1 METVKDYFGSLVFDD
16 RVMKATLPAKV
27 YSSLKKTI
35 DEGTEL
41 DISLANAVATAMKDW
56 AVSKGAT
63 HYTHWFQPLTGIT
76 AEKHD
81 SFISPSPDGGVIMEF
96 SGKELIKGEPDAS
109 SFPNGGLRA
118 TFEARGYTA
127 WDPTSYAFIKGKTL
141 CIPTAF
147 CSYGGHA
154 LDKKTPLLRSMK
166 ALNKQALRIL
176 RLFGNDTVKHVWSSV
191 GPEQE
196 YFLITKEMYEKRPDL
211 RFTGRT
217 LFGAK
222 PSKGQEMDDH
232 YFGAIKPRV
241 EAYMEELNK
250 ELWKLGILAKTQ
262 HNEVAPAQHE
272 LAPIYT
278 TTNIATD
285 HNQLT
290 MEIMQKVAAK
300 HGLVCLLHEKPFA
313 GVNGSGKHNNWS
325 IATDSGQNLI
335 SPGATPHEN
344 AQFLLFLCAVIKAV
358 DDYQD
363 LLRISVATA
372 GNDHRLGANEAP
384 PAVVSI
390 FLGDELNAVLEA
402 IETNTPY
409 KSVEKTQMKLGVDV
423 LPKFNRDTTDRNR
436 TSPFAFTGNKFEFR
450 MLGSSNSIACANI
463 MLNSA
468 VAESLK
474 IYADRLESA
483 ADFETALHEM
493 IQKTIK
499 DHRRIIFNGNGY
511 DDSWIKEATE
521 KRGLLNLRTT
531 VDAVPHILDKK
542 NVDMLTAH
550 GVFTEAEIKSRYETT
565 LENYCKTI
573 IIEANT
579 MVNIAKTQIAP
590 AVEAYTAEIAK
601 AAAAKKTLD
610 SSLACSFEIGLVKK
624 LSTLTDMIAAG
635 AEALGEAVV
644 QLGNADDIGAEAVMI
659 RDTVLTK
666 MGELRVPCDEAET
679 LTARSFWPF
688 PTYADLLFGVK

>member
-1 METVKDYFGSLVFDD
+1 MATVKEQFGSLVFDD
-16 RVMKATLPAKV
+16 RVMKASLDAKV
-27 YSSLKKTI
+27 YASLKKTI
-35 DEGTEL
+35 DEGKEL
-41 DISLANAVATAMKDW
+41 DLTVANAVAAAMKDW
-56 AVSKGAT
+56 AVAHGAT
-63 HYTHWFQPLTGIT
+63 HYTHWFQPLTGVT

-81 SFISPSPDGGVIMEF
+81 SFISPAPDGGVIMEF

-109 SFPNGGLRA
+109 SFPSGGLRA

-147 CSYGGHA
+147 CSYGGEA
-154 LDKKTPLLRSMK
+154 LDKKTPLLRSME
-166 ALNKQALRIL
+166 ALNVQALRIL
-176 RLFGNDTVKHVWSSV
+176 KLFGNDTVKRVTSSV

-196 YFLITKEMYEKRPDL
+196 YFLVDREMYNKRKDL
-211 RFTGRT
+211 IYTGRT

-222 PSKGQEMDDH
+222 PPKGQEMDDH
-232 YFGAIKPRV
+232 YFGVIKPRV
-241 EAYMEELNK
+241 AAYMEDLNE
-250 ELWKLGILAKTQ
+250 ELWKLGILAKTE

-325 IATDSGQNLI
+325 IATDAGQNLL
-335 SPGATPHEN
+335 SPGETPYEN

-402 IETNTPY
+402 IENDTPY
-409 KSVEKTQMKLGVDV
+409 QGAKKTTMKLGSDV

-463 MLNSA
+463 MLNTA

-474 IYADRLESA
+474 IYADRLEGV
-483 ADFETALHEM
+483 ADFETALHDM
-493 IQKTIK
+493 IKKTIK
-499 DHRRIIFNGNGY
+499 DHKRIIFNGNGY

-521 KRGLLNLRTT
+521 KRGLCNYRTT
-531 VDAVPHILDKK
+531 ADCMPHILDEK
-542 NVDMLTAH
+542 NVRMLTSH
-550 GVFTEAEIKSRYETT
+550 KVFSEVELKSRYEIM
-565 LENYCKTI
+565 LENYCKTVM
-573 IIEANT
+573 IEACT
-579 MVNIAKTQIAP
+579 MVDMAKKQILP
-590 AVEAYTAEIAK
+590 AVSAYTTDLAESVGKKLKLGTDIASK
-601 AAAAKKTLD
+601 YEKEA
-610 SSLACSFEIGLVKK
+610 VKK
-624 LSTLTDMIAAG
+624 LSILCDKI
-635 AEALGEAVV
+635 AEATDLLEGTLVKIKAAESIGE
-644 QLGNADDIGAEAVMI
+644 ESEMI
-659 RDTVLTK
+659 RDAVLVA
-666 MGELRVPCDEAET
+666 MSELRVACDEAET
-679 LTARSFWPF
+679 MTAEKYWPF
-688 PTYADLLFGVK
+688 PTYGELLFGVR